1 MEAQLM
7 QFNMG
12 RLKHTRRPTYAS
24 NRQRNKNLLMVKR
37 KEFFFWINKIESKK
51 KSFFIEK
58 IF

>member
-1 MEAQLM
+1 M

-24 NRQRNKNLLMVKR
+24 NRQRNKNLLMVIYCKR

-51 KSFFIEK
+51 NSFLLRRVF
-58 IF
+58 